1 MQTPKFEEPNYVTVT
16 VFSNAQ
22 PMSIVNLRR
31 KGDREESVQCY
42 ESHKVPI

>member
-31 KGDREESVQCY
+31 NIHFEQFHSVVVRVEEG
-42 ESHKVPI
+42 